1 MSTKKDKFTLQDKM
15 YMKFAINLAKTN
27 DGITEPN
34 PSVGCLVV
42 KRNKIISYKL

>member
-1 MSTKKDKFTLQDKM
+1 MSTKKDKFTLRDKI

-34 PSVGCLVV
+34 PSVGCLVT
-42 KRNKIISYKL
+42 KKNKIISY